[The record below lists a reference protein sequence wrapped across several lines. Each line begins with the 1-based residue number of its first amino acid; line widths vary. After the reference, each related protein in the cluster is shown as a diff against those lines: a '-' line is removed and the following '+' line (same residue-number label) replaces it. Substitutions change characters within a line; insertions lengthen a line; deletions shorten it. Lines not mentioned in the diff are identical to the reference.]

1 MEEWKDVVGYI
12 SNRSKQGKKIKGY
25 DIYHSK
31 IEKAKFDKNVNI
43 PIPGAVNFTVPRED
57 LLEIHDTDILKFIK
71 KYVNGLTEKEVKHWY
86 ELRQK
91 YL

>member
-1 MEEWKDVVGYI
+1 MTT
-12 SNRSKQGKKIKGY
+12 
-25 DIYHSK
+25 YHFK
-31 IEKAKFDKNVNI
+31 IEKVKFDKNVNI

-57 LLEIHDTDILKFIK
+57 LLEIHDTDITKFIK